1 MDALRSTTLEQSRG
15 MKVRSSVKK
24 LCDGCKVCP
33 FLIVR
38 LRPTALLQ
46 RRSRLQSV
54 MDEPWPM
61 VFDFPFLTF
70 VRYYVSDERS
80 Y

>member
-1 MDALRSTTLEQSRG
+1 M
-15 MKVRSSVKK
+15 KK

-33 FLIVR
+33 CSLFR
-38 LRPTALLQ
+38 LRATSLLQ

-54 MDEPWPM
+54 MDESRDS
-61 VFDFPFLTF
+61 VGFLFFAF
-70 VRYYVSDERS
+70 VGYHVSDETL